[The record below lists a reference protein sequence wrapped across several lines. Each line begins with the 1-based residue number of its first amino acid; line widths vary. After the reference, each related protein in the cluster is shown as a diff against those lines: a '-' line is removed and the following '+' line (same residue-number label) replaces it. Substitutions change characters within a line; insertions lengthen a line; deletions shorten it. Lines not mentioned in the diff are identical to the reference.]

1 MERRAFLKRL
11 IAVGVGA
18 ILPVISAT
26 PVTFY
31 NVMVR
36 TNDKKVQGCVAAL
49 LEPNLILNDLP
60 WKLLD
65 GTE

>member
-1 MERRAFLKRL
+1 MERRAFLKSL

-18 ILPVISAT
+18 ILPITSAI

-31 NVMVR
+31 DVMVR

-49 LEPNLILNDLP
+49 LEPNLILSDLP
-60 WKLLD
+60 RKLLD
-65 GTE
+65 GPE